1 MLERIFK
8 RRDVLEFV
16 DEVISSSNYHNKVSS
31 YYDRYEK
38 FYGSS
43 CALFLFFVYRRAD
56 AGGFTNPLT
65 TRCLLYVSPVSDFFE
80 RKTSPS
86 GDSWDAFHCDRDPL
100 RGADLEFQCI

>member
-43 CALFLFFVYRRAD
+43 CALFLFFD
-56 AGGFTNPLT
+56 AL
-65 TRCLLYVSPVSDFFE
+65 C
-80 RKTSPS
+80 
-86 GDSWDAFHCDRDPL
+86 
-100 RGADLEFQCI
+100 